1 MKRFQFPVERVRLW
15 RHEQAEMEELKL
27 QQLNAELLRL
37 TTQQQDL
44 QNEATRS
51 EEALKQGG
59 PIVADELGR
68 LDDFK
73 QYVRAHSKT
82 LDEQRRQNEAKTVE
96 QRKVLVEARCKA
108 KLLNQLK
115 KKALST
121 WSSAHN
127 KEQEELSAELFL
139 SKRKRL

>member
-44 QNEATRS
+44 QNEAARS
-51 EEALKQGG
+51 EEALRQGG
-59 PIVADELGR
+59 PIVADELAR

-96 QRKVLVEARCKA
+96 QRKVLIEAKRKA

-115 KKALST
+115 EKALST

-139 SKRKRL
+139 AKRKRL